1 VAWGRSKSAEKMSLE
16 LLIGPMFAGKTSALM
31 ARVRRYNAIGYN
43 CFLITHSSD
52 NRYGHD
58 AVINHNKEKLSA
70 FSAER
75 LLPLLESAAYKSAKI
90 VAIEEAHF
98 FDDLVAFVI
107 HAVETD
113 GKQVICVGLNGS
125 AERKPI
131 GHINELVPFCDIIT
145 KIDAFCVHCTEPTV
159 APFTRRLCA
168 SDSSKKFVVGSTD
181 IYEAVC
187 RRHFHHPN

>member
-1 VAWGRSKSAEKMSLE
+1 MSLE

-52 NRYGHD
+52 NRYAEQTGQQG
-58 AVINHNKEKLSA
+58 AIVNHNKEKLSA
-70 FSAER
+70 LSTSA
-75 LLPLLESAAYKSAKI
+75 LLPLLESAPYKAAKI

-98 FDDLVAFVI
+98 FEDLIEFVK
-107 HAVETD
+107 HAVEVD

-131 GHINELVPFCDIIT
+131 GHINELIPFCDTIT
-145 KIDAFCVHCTEPTV
+145 KIDAFCVHCAEPTV
-159 APFTRRLCA
+159 APFTRRLTA
-168 SDSSKKFVVGSTD
+168 PDPTKEFVVGSTD

-187 RRHFHHPN
+187 RHHFLDPK